1 MSKKEKN
8 KNSNTPSD
16 AIEEVKLTDKDF
28 NRKRLRKTKAAISC
42 FVLLLA
48 VGVMGNWYWENSDI
62 SSKVST
68 ISNAKEKILGEAT
81 YVDATT
87 EQTTENNYFSSARV
101 DRQSAR
107 DESLEKLQKIVD
119 SQSENADAQKEAAD
133 KIAKISDNITIENKI
148 ETLVTAKGV
157 NNCIAV
163 INDTTNKI
171 DIIVD
176 VEDLTDTIILQIKEI
191 ATSQLGCSFEDV
203 TIIQSN
209 SK

>member
-1 MSKKEKN
+1 MKSNKKNNPDDISE
-8 KNSNTPSD
+8 
-16 AIEEVKLTDKDF
+16 IKLTDKDF
-28 NRKRLRKTKAAISC
+28 KKKKSNKSRIAISC

-68 ISNAKEKILGEAT
+68 ISSAKEKILGEAT

-87 EQTTENNYFSSARV
+87 EPTTENSYFSSARI
-101 DRQSAR
+101 DRQNAR

-119 SQSENADAQKEAAD
+119 SQTESKEAQKEAAD
-133 KIAKISDNITIENKI
+133 KISKISDNITIENKI

-157 NNCIAV
+157 KNCIAV
-163 INDTTNKI
+163 INDTTNKV

-176 VEDLTDTIILQIKEI
+176 VDELTDTVILQIKDI
-191 ATSQLGCSFEDV
+191 ATSQLNCSFEDV

>member
-1 MSKKEKN
+1 MKKEKKSKQEN
-8 KNSNTPSD
+8 FD
-16 AIEEVKLTDKDF
+16 EIKLTDSDLNK
-28 NRKRLRKTKAAISC
+28 KKSRKTKMAISC
-42 FVLLLA
+42 FIFLLA
-48 VGVMGNWYWENSDI
+48 VGIMGNWYWENSDI

-68 ISNAKEKILGEAT
+68 ISSAKEKILGEAT

-87 EQTTENNYFSSARV
+87 EPTTENSYFSSARV

-119 SQSENADAQKEAAD
+119 SQTESKEAQKEAAD

-163 INDTTNKI
+163 INDNTNKV

-176 VEDLTDTIILQIKEI
+176 VQELTDSIILQIKDI
-191 ATSQLGCSFEDV
+191 ATSQLDCSFEDV

-209 SK
+209 SN

>member
-1 MSKKEKN
+1 MKSNKKNNPDDISE
-8 KNSNTPSD
+8 
-16 AIEEVKLTDKDF
+16 IKLTDKDF
-28 NRKRLRKTKAAISC
+28 KKKKSNKSRIAISC

-68 ISNAKEKILGEAT
+68 ISSAKEKILGEAT

-87 EQTTENNYFSSARV
+87 EPTTENSYFSSARI
-101 DRQSAR
+101 DRQNAR

-119 SQSENADAQKEAAD
+119 SQTESKEAQKEAAD
-133 KIAKISDNITIENKI
+133 KISKISDNITIENKI

-157 NNCIAV
+157 KNCIAV
-163 INDTTNKI
+163 INDTTNKV

-176 VEDLTDTIILQIKEI
+176 VEELTDTVILQIKDI
-191 ATSQLGCSFEDV
+191 ATSQLNCSFEDV

>member
-1 MSKKEKN
+1 MKLNKKKN
-8 KNSNTPSD
+8 DND
-16 AIEEVKLTDKDF
+16 IEEIKLTDKDIKKKK
-28 NRKRLRKTKAAISC
+28 NSKSKLAISC

-68 ISNAKEKILGEAT
+68 ISSAKEKILGEAT

-87 EQTTENNYFSSARV
+87 EPTTENSYFSSARI
-101 DRQSAR
+101 DRQNAR

-119 SQSENADAQKEAAD
+119 SQTESKEAQKEAAE
-133 KIAKISDNITIENKI
+133 KISKISDNITIENKI

-157 NNCIAV
+157 KNCIAV
-163 INDTTNKI
+163 INDSTNKV

-176 VEDLTDTIILQIKEI
+176 VDELTDTVILQIKDI
-191 ATSQLGCSFEDV
+191 ATSQLNCSFEDV